1 MRSPGCITNNYS
13 FRRGRRGR
21 QIGLFAVGFVLSL
34 FFSVAA
40 GAQKLSIL
48 TPEKNL
54 QNVRFVSRLRE
65 ALEDKFTVIDDSL
78 SEAAYSAVRVET
90 PFNMTAGAA
99 QNIGAAIGCDYFVLV
114 KTTNQPRTSLERSSY
129 YESSA
134 AVFIVSSRTGRL
146 VYWQLQKFDS
156 GKQAEAEQLLANS
169 AEDLIPG
176 VFARLREAGAG
187 EIAERPSSRIE
198 EMPPENSPE
207 AKNFR
212 SPVPYKRIKP
222 EYTRVAYLYGIA
234 ATVDILLDLD
244 EKGSILRTEIVR
256 WAGYGLDEA
265 VTDAV
270 RKMNWRPAERN
281 GKSLP
286 LRVLLRYNF
295 KKIEKE
301 EE

>member
-13 FRRGRRGR
+13 FRRRRCR
-21 QIGLFAVGFVLSL
+21 QIRSFAAGFFLSL
-34 FFSVAA
+34 FFSLPA

-48 TPEKNL
+48 TPEKNI
-54 QNVRFVSRLRE
+54 QNVGFVSKLRD
-65 ALEDKFTVIDDSL
+65 ALEKKFTVIDDSL

-90 PFNMTAGAA
+90 PFNMPAGAA

-114 KTTNQPRTSLERSSY
+114 KTATQRRTSLERSSY

-146 VYWQLQKFDS
+146 VYWRLQKLDS
-156 GKQAEAEQLLANS
+156 GKQAEAERLLADS
-169 AEDLIPG
+169 AEGLIPDIS
-176 VFARLREAGAG
+176 ARLREVGAG
-187 EIAERPSSRIE
+187 EMAEKPSRGIE

-207 AKNFR
+207 AKSFR

-222 EYTRVAYLYGIA
+222 EYTGVAYLYGVA

-244 EKGSILRTEIVR
+244 EKGNILRTEIVR

-270 RKMNWRPAERN
+270 RKMNWRPAERA
-281 GKSLP
+281 GKPLP

-295 KKIEKE
+295 KKVEKE